1 MKTIWTWLGVCFL
14 VVMFTGCSGTLTPGP
29 PNIVLI
35 ISDDQSW
42 TDYSFMGHEY
52 IQTPRIDRLAE
63 EGLTFTR
70 GYTTAPLCRP
80 ALASMATG
88 LFPHQHKVVGN
99 DPVFNIGS
107 RPGNREEWMKLR
119 AGANEPVVAAFEQLP
134 TLADILGEAGYVSLQ
149 TGKWWEGDPS
159 VGGFSEGM
167 THGDPARGGRHGDEG
182 LRIGLPP
189 GEQRENPFVFRIRTK
204 SAIPRG

>member
-1 MKTIWTWLGVCFL
+1 MKTKILLLSIAGL
-14 VVMFTGCSGTLTPGP
+14 IAGFTACTRTTPP
-29 PNIVLI
+29 ERPNIVLI

-52 IQTPRIDRLAE
+52 IETPRIDQLAE

-70 GYTTAPLCRP
+70 GYTAAPLCRP

-88 LFPHQHKVVGN
+88 LFPHQHKVIGN
-99 DPVFNIGS
+99 DPVFDGEN
-107 RPGNREEWMKLR
+107 RPRYREEWMKLR

-149 TGKWWEGDPS
+149 TGKWWEGNPS
-159 VGGFSEGM
+159 RGGFTEGM
-167 THGDPARGGRHGDEG
+167 THGDPPVAAGMVMKD
-182 LRIGLPP
+182 
-189 GEQRENPFVFRIRTK
+189 
-204 SAIPRG
+204 